1 MKIMR
6 GLQKIRQI
14 LFKILQIM
22 ILILKTQTIK
32 LLINLALN
40 KEFHLLNI
48 MTWKIILILKL
59 FSKNCQLNF
68 QKKMFHRSL
77 KANEK
82 KIKSISI
89 QIIYLAVKI

>member
-1 MKIMR
+1 MKILR
-6 GLQKIRQI
+6 GQQKIRQI

-48 MTWKIILILKL
+48 MTWKI
-59 FSKNCQLNF
+59 F
-68 QKKMFHRSL
+68 
-77 KANEK
+77 
-82 KIKSISI
+82 
-89 QIIYLAVKI
+89 